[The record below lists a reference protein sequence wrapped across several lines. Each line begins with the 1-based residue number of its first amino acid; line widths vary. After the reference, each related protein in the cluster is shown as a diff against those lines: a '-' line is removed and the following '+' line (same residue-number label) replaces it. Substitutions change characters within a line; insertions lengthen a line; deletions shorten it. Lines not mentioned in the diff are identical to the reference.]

1 MPLPSPSTAPLGHWI
16 QFSITLCRMPVLFGL
31 FAALSVATA
40 QVQVDNECRPLI
52 TRPAYASGSGPR
64 VGIDEAHHNY
74 HTATGR
80 YQPFADL
87 LRRDGYQVNAFD
99 ATLTAE
105 SLRQIEVLV
114 ISNPLN
120 ARNVR
125 DWSLPTPSAYTADEV
140 AAVRDWVCNG
150 GSLFLIA
157 DHMPFP
163 GAAAEMAGAFGVEF
177 SNGYARDGRWTGGK
191 PNTFKAG
198 EGLADCAITRG
209 RNYDERVTQITTFG
223 GSSFKPPPHATPI
236 LIFGPKSLSHE
247 TKKALGILPG
257 IPLGTPVVRIE
268 GWCQGAVLPA
278 GRGRVAIFGEAA
290 MFSAQL
296 AGPEKRPMGMNAP
309 DARENAQLLLN
320 LMHWL
325 SRADGMPD

>member
-1 MPLPSPSTAPLGHWI
+1 MSLPPQLTGALERSVQS
-16 QFSITLCRMPVLFGL
+16 LCRMPVVLGL
-31 FAALSVATA
+31 FTGISYTTA
-40 QVQVDNECRPLI
+40 QAQVDNEYRPPI
-52 TRPAYASGSGPR
+52 PRPAYASAAGPR

-99 ATLTAE
+99 ATLTGE
-105 SLRQIEVLV
+105 SLKQIEVLV

-120 ARNVR
+120 ARNFR

-140 AAVRDWVCNG
+140 KALRDWVGSG

-163 GAAAEMAGAFGVEF
+163 GAAAEVASAFGVEF

-191 PNTFKAG
+191 PSTFKIG
-198 EGLADCAITRG
+198 EGLADCVITRG
-209 RNYDERVTQITTFG
+209 RDSDERVAQITTFG
-223 GSSFKPPPHATPI
+223 GSSFKLPPHAIPI
-236 LIFGPKSLSHE
+236 LIFGPKSVSHE

-257 IPLGTPVVRIE
+257 IPLGTPVVPIE
-268 GWCQGAVLPA
+268 GWSQGAVLSE

-296 AGPEKRPMGMNAP
+296 AGPEKRPIGMNSP

>member
-1 MPLPSPSTAPLGHWI
+1 
-16 QFSITLCRMPVLFGL
+16 MPVLFGL

-257 IPLGTPVVRIE
+257 IPLGTPVVRRLVP
-268 GWCQGAVLPA
+268 GGGASRGPGPGRDLRRSSDVQRPA
-278 GRGRVAIFGEAA
+278 CRSGKASYGNECAGCSRECPVVA
-290 MFSAQL
+290 Q
-296 AGPEKRPMGMNAP
+296 P
-309 DARENAQLLLN
+309 DALAKPGGRDA
-320 LMHWL
+320 
-325 SRADGMPD
+325 